1 MTSKAVRQAARRR
14 VPAAELAVAHPDLPA
29 LLHSTLHEHHE
40 RLCVLEQA
48 ALNSKDGLEQ
58 LQHACQITQDQM
70 RKTLEKGVAQTDF
83 NRDFLLKAVRKLRT
97 EQEDNKLALGAKAD
111 RELAQCTADIKE
123 LWAGLVRLSN
133 DIEVPIQKFREGERR
148 YQDAYRLLQE
158 QVTETQKHMKRLDQE
173 LLLAMSHVDAWQET
187 VEANTSELQRGRSLK
202 KVPFAGLTEVSLEA
216 QIEAAQI
223 DAEDD
228 EKGLA
233 RKLWQTA
240 FTTEQVRQWSRRQR
254 SHSRGS
260 SASSEAHIG
269 EERRGELV

>member
-1 MTSKAVRQAARRR
+1 MTQ
-14 VPAAELAVAHPDLPA
+14 E
-29 LLHSTLHEHHE
+29 
-40 RLCVLEQA
+40 
-48 ALNSKDGLEQ
+48 
-58 LQHACQITQDQM
+58 QM
-70 RKTLEKGVAQTDF
+70 RTTLEKGVAQTDF
-83 NRDFLLKAVRKLRT
+83 NRDFLLKAVRKLRI
-97 EQEDNKLALGAKAD
+97 EQEENKIALGAKAD
-111 RELAQCTADIKE
+111 RKLAQCTADIKE
-123 LWAGLVRLSN
+123 LWAGLVPVSK

-158 QVTETQKHMKRLDQE
+158 QVTETQNHMMRLDQE

-187 VEANTSELQRGRSLK
+187 VEANTSELKRGRSLK

-223 DAEDD
+223 DAED

-233 RKLWQTA
+233 QKLWQTA

-269 EERRGELV
+269 EQRRGQLV